1 MARYAFISDIHGNLF
16 ALEVVLQEIE
26 RLGVDGI
33 ICLGDIVG
41 YGPHPA
47 ECLDII
53 ADRTDFCIQGN
64 HDLAVID
71 DTEIKR
77 FNSTAASAIEFT
89 KTRLHPRHLSQIA
102 EMPAMGFLD
111 QVTVSH
117 GSPVV
122 DGPTDYIH
130 DQHIA
135 ALAYGGFDNFCLFV
149 GHTHI
154 PIAFG
159 TPEVG
164 YAMVDAKDIRVALL
178 PPRLP
183 LRLDPGYRYIIN
195 PGSVGQPRDGNPES
209 SFGILDT
216 GTCSFAVYRIPY
228 DVDAA
233 HKAILEAGLPNFL
246 AQRLRVG
253 A

>member
-16 ALEVVLQEIE
+16 ALEAALCEVD

-53 ADRTDFCIQGN
+53 ADRAHFCIQGN

-71 DTEIKR
+71 ESEIRR
-77 FNSTAASAIEFT
+77 FNSTAAAAIEYT
-89 KTRLHPRHLSQIA
+89 RTRLADKHFKQLA
-102 EMPAMGFLD
+102 ELPAMGFLD

-122 DGPTDYIH
+122 DSPTDYIH

-154 PIAFG
+154 PLAFG

-164 YAMVDAKDIRVALL
+164 YAMVDPKDIRVALL

-195 PGSVGQPRDGNPES
+195 PGSIGQPRDGNPES
-209 SFGILDT
+209 SFGILNT
-216 GTCSFAVYRIPY
+216 ETCSFAVHRVPY

-233 HKAILEAGLPNFL
+233 HAAILDAGLPNFL
-246 AQRLRVG
+246 AHRLRVG